1 MFYYF
6 IIVLNAIISLE
17 YHILENGEHV
27 FVLYIADG
35 VRPSFSVVSNADIFK
50 TQPLSNSDI
59 TIVDVG
65 QTSTTQGKNCCFL
78 FLNKHI
84 NLIEMLNNSVIRK
97 FSC

>member
-1 MFYYF
+1 LFYYF

-17 YHILENGEHV
+17 YHIFENGEHV

-59 TIVDVG
+59 TIVDVSL
-65 QTSTTQGKNCCFL
+65 TCYSRA
-78 FLNKHI
+78 
-84 NLIEMLNNSVIRK
+84 IRIDLGIWYCLAGE
-97 FSC
+97 FSNHAIVEHFN